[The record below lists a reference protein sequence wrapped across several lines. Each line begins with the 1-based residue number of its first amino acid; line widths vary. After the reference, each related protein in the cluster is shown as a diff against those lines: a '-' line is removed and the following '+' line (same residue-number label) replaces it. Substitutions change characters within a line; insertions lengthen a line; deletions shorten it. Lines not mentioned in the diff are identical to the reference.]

1 LEINMAMRAE
11 ALPPDTEAIADAH
24 RCSVAPCDGEVA
36 AELGSKPLC
45 VEHFITV
52 SINELETRNQKLKD
66 EAFEGSEATAFR
78 ELVSSCAQ
86 QAHRLSEDERNADTR
101 TKARLLDVLLRASQ
115 LGQSL
120 RRSPRVESAVSVY
133 VRREESGR
141 MWEEETWTSTLSRH
155 GAGLVCR
162 HLVEKGGLVILCRK
176 DKGER
181 ARARV
186 VYCHYDGQGRR
197 QIGVEFL
204 DRPDFWDFA
213 KQALQAKPA

>member
-1 LEINMAMRAE
+1 M
-11 ALPPDTEAIADAH
+11 
-24 RCSVAPCDGEVA
+24 C
-36 AELGSKPLC
+36 
-45 VEHFITV
+45 
-52 SINELETRNQKLKD
+52 ELESRSRKLRE
-66 EAFEGSEATAFR
+66 EAFENSETTAFR
-78 ELVSSCAQ
+78 DLLSSCAQ
-86 QAHRLSEDERNADTR
+86 QAHRLAEGERNADTR
-101 TKARLLDVLLRASQ
+101 TKARLLDILLRASQ
-115 LGQSL
+115 LSQSL

-133 VRREESGR
+133 VRLEESGR
-141 MWEEETWTSTLSRH
+141 IWEEETWTSTLSRH

-204 DRPDFWDFA
+204 DRPDFWDFS
-213 KQALQAKPA
+213 KQTPRTEPA

>member
-1 LEINMAMRAE
+1 M
-11 ALPPDTEAIADAH
+11 
-24 RCSVAPCDGEVA
+24 A
-36 AELGSKPLC
+36 AELESKPLC
-45 VEHFITV
+45 VEHFLTF
-52 SINELETRNQKLKD
+52 SIAELESRSRKLKD
-66 EAFEGSEATAFR
+66 ESFESSETTAFR
-78 ELVSSCAQ
+78 DLVSSCAQ

-101 TKARLLDVLLRASQ
+101 IKARLLDILLRASQ

-120 RRSPRVESAVSVY
+120 RRGPRVESAVSVY

-141 MWEEETWTSTLSRH
+141 TWEEETWTSTLSLH

-162 HLVEKGGLVILCRK
+162 HLVEKGGMVILCRK

-204 DRPDFWDFA
+204 DRPDFWDFS
-213 KQALQAKPA
+213 KQSLQTEPA

>member
-1 LEINMAMRAE
+1 MAMRAR
-11 ALPPDTEAIADAH
+11 ALPSDAESPFEAH
-24 RCSVAPCDGEVA
+24 HCSVAPCDGEVA
-36 AELGSKPLC
+36 AELNSRSLC
-45 VEHFITV
+45 LEHFLTE
-52 SINELETRNQKLKD
+52 SMCELESRSRKLRE
-66 EAFEGSEATAFR
+66 EAFENSETTAFR
-78 ELVSSCAQ
+78 DLLSSCAQ
-86 QAHRLSEDERNADTR
+86 QAHRLAEGERNADTR
-101 TKARLLDVLLRASQ
+101 TKARLLDILLRASQ
-115 LGQSL
+115 LSQSL

-133 VRREESGR
+133 VRLEESGR
-141 MWEEETWTSTLSRH
+141 IWEEETWTSTLSRH

-204 DRPDFWDFA
+204 DRPDFWDFS
-213 KQALQAKPA
+213 KQTPRTEPA

>member
-1 LEINMAMRAE
+1 MA
-11 ALPPDTEAIADAH
+11 TEAQVSSSVADSPSEAH
-24 RCSVAPCDGEVA
+24 HHCSVAPCERDVV
-36 AELGSKPLC
+36 AELDSKPLC
-45 VEHFITV
+45 VEHFLTV
-52 SINELETRNQKLKD
+52 SMNELEERARKLTV
-66 EAFEGSEATAFR
+66 EAFESSETTSFR
-78 ELVSSCAQ
+78 DLISSCAQ
-86 QAHRLSEDERNADTR
+86 QAHRLSQDERNADTR
-101 TKARLLDVLLRASQ
+101 IKARLLDIFLRASQ

-141 MWEEETWTSTLSRH
+141 TWEEETWTSTLSLH
-155 GAGLVCR
+155 GAGLSCR

-186 VYCHYDGQGRR
+186 VYCRYDGQGRR

-204 DRPDFWDFA
+204 DRPDFWDFL
-213 KQALQAKPA
+213 KQPQNEPA

>member
-1 LEINMAMRAE
+1 MTTRAQI
-11 ALPPDTEAIADAH
+11 LPSDAESHVEAH
-24 RCSVAPCDGEVA
+24 RCSVAPCEGEVA
-36 AELGSKPLC
+36 AELDARPLC
-45 VEHFITV
+45 VEHFLTV
-52 SINELETRNQKLKD
+52 SMGELESRSRKLKD
-66 EAFEGSEATAFR
+66 ESFESSEITAFR
-78 ELVSSCAQ
+78 ELLSSCAQ
-86 QAHRLSEDERNADTR
+86 QAHRLSEDERTADTR
-101 TKARLLDVLLRASQ
+101 TKARLLDILLRASQ

-204 DRPDFWDFA
+204 DRPDFWDFS
-213 KQALQAKPA
+213 KKTVQTEPA

>member
-1 LEINMAMRAE
+1 METRAE
-11 ALPPDTEAIADAH
+11 ASTSESESHSEAH
-24 RCSVAPCDGEVA
+24 HCSVAPCERDVA
-36 AELGSKPLC
+36 AELASKPLC
-45 VEHFITV
+45 VEHFLTV
-52 SINELETRNQKLKD
+52 SIDELETRRRKLSD
-66 EAFEGSEATAFR
+66 EAFESSETTAFR
-78 ELVSSCAQ
+78 DLLSSCAQ
-86 QAHRLSEDERNADTR
+86 QAHRLSQDERNADTR
-101 TKARLLDVLLRASQ
+101 IKARLLDVLLRASQ

-141 MWEEETWTSTLSRH
+141 TWEEETWTSTLSRH

-181 ARARV
+181 VRARV

-204 DRPDFWDFA
+204 DRPDFWDLS
-213 KQALQAKPA
+213 KQPQNVPA

>member
-1 LEINMAMRAE
+1 MAMRAQPLTTNSE
-11 ALPPDTEAIADAH
+11 ASADAH
-24 RCSVAPCDGEVA
+24 RCSFASCHGEVA
-36 AELGSKPLC
+36 AELGAKPLC
-45 VEHFITV
+45 VEHFLTV
-52 SINELETRNQKLKD
+52 SIDELETRSRKLKD
-66 EAFEGSEATAFR
+66 QAFESSETTAFR
-78 ELVSSCAQ
+78 DLLSSCAQ

-101 TKARLLDVLLRASQ
+101 TKARLLDILLRASQ
-115 LGQSL
+115 LSQSL
-120 RRSPRVESAVSVY
+120 RRSPRVESAVSIY

-155 GAGLVCR
+155 GAGLICR

-186 VYCHYDGQGRR
+186 VYCHYDEQGRR

-213 KQALQAKPA
+213 KQQPVNAEPV

>member
-1 LEINMAMRAE
+1 MTTRAHV
-11 ALPPDTEAIADAH
+11 LPSDAESKVEAH
-24 RCSVAPCDGEVA
+24 RCSVAPCEGEVA
-36 AELGSKPLC
+36 AELDARPLC
-45 VEHFITV
+45 VEHFLTV
-52 SINELETRNQKLKD
+52 SMGELESRSRKLKD
-66 EAFEGSEATAFR
+66 ESFESSETTAFR
-78 ELVSSCAQ
+78 ELLSSCAQ
-86 QAHRLSEDERNADTR
+86 QAHRLSEDERTADTR
-101 TKARLLDVLLRASQ
+101 TKARLLDILLRASQ

-204 DRPDFWDFA
+204 DRPDFWDFS
-213 KQALQAKPA
+213 KKTLQTEPA

>member
-1 LEINMAMRAE
+1 MAMRAQVSTS
-11 ALPPDTEAIADAH
+11 DTESNNEAH
-24 RCSVAPCDGEVA
+24 HCSVAPCEGQVA
-36 AELGSKPLC
+36 AELDSKPLC
-45 VEHFITV
+45 VEHFLTV
-52 SINELETRNQKLKD
+52 SIGELESRRRKLKD
-66 EAFEGSEATAFR
+66 EAFESSETTAFR
-78 ELVSSCAQ
+78 DLLSSCAQ

-101 TKARLLDVLLRASQ
+101 VKARLLDILLRASQ

-120 RRSPRVESAVSVY
+120 RRSARVESAVSVY
-133 VRREESGR
+133 VRLEESGR
-141 MWEEETWTSTLSRH
+141 TWEEETWTSTLSLH

-162 HLVEKGGLVILCRK
+162 HLVEKGGMVILCRK

-204 DRPDFWDFA
+204 DRPDFWDFS
-213 KQALQAKPA
+213 KQPQNEPA

>member
-1 LEINMAMRAE
+1 MATRAE
-11 ALPPDTEAIADAH
+11 ISPSDAASHCETH
-24 RCSVAPCDGEVA
+24 RCSVAPCEGDVA
-36 AELGSKPLC
+36 AELESKPLC
-45 VEHFITV
+45 VEHFLTF
-52 SINELETRNQKLKD
+52 SIAELESRSRKLRD
-66 EAFEGSEATAFR
+66 ESFESSETTAFR
-78 ELVSSCAQ
+78 DLISSCAQ

-101 TKARLLDVLLRASQ
+101 IKARLLDILLRASQ

-120 RRSPRVESAVSVY
+120 RRGPRVESAVSVY

-141 MWEEETWTSTLSRH
+141 TWEEETWTSTLSLH

-162 HLVEKGGLVILCRK
+162 HLVEKGGMVILCRK

-204 DRPDFWDFA
+204 DRPDFWDFS
-213 KQALQAKPA
+213 KQSLRTEPA